1 MLRIANVESVD
12 FLHQLKIGAAMTK
25 RFQPKSNKSESRKSG
40 ASYLSE
46 DNDVLVA
53 ELEGFGFEEVEEEVD
68 DDHSA
73 DEESLLE
80 EEDEDA
86 SYEVVVVSTELP
98 HRF

>member
-1 MLRIANVESVD
+1 
-12 FLHQLKIGAAMTK
+12 MTK
-25 RFQPKSNKSESRKSG
+25 RFQPKSNKSAGRKSG
-40 ASYLSE
+40 SSYLSG
-46 DNDVLVA
+46 DSDVLGA